1 MPGGEVSKTWKVQE
15 IKRIRWRKKGT
26 RGNSLEAGE
35 QSRSPP
41 WVFLSGLQGSGHNSL
56 NWFSLLHTED
66 RAAESQR
73 DLFLFSGSKVA
84 RTSLCCL
91 SKGSCFSS
99 RCLRSSHVFTL
110 CLKRRLSATSL
121 VDSIKANWGGGGK
134 RGFERWIT
142 VKDWLRKHSLIS
154 A

>member
-1 MPGGEVSKTWKVQE
+1 M
-15 IKRIRWRKKGT
+15 
-26 RGNSLEAGE
+26 RGNSLDAGE

-41 WVFLSGLQGSGHNSL
+41 WVFLSGLQGSRHNSL
-56 NWFSLLHTED
+56 NWFSLLHIED

-110 CLKRRLSATSL
+110 CLKQRLSATSL
-121 VDSIKANWGGGGK
+121 VDSIKASWGGGG
-134 RGFERWIT
+134 FERRIA
-142 VKDWLRKHSLIS
+142 VKAWLRKHSLIS